1 MGSGFERLAVIANEA
16 AKIAA
21 KLEELV
27 LLREQVRR
35 AERTAGQ
42 TLDIAPNGLNRLG
55 IAEEKPRPH

>member
-1 MGSGFERLAVIANEA
+1 MGSGFERLAAIANET

-21 KLEELV
+21 KLEELE
-27 LLREQVRR
+27 LLREQVRK

-42 TLDIAPNGLNRLG
+42 MLAIGPNVLNGLG